1 MSHLK
6 KLSHALKKLPPAQI
20 LPISVHGIS
29 DYNLELITFRHTT
42 ITKSML
48 QFEIPSL
55 LQTIEHHGLASLSSN
70 QCMLGS
76 SFFLMHSKLQPDKW
90 TEYSSQPSSPQS
102 PTKDY
107 KVIINPSILEASD
120 EVTQGFEF
128 CPSLPNLFCQVERSK
143 TIQVEYM
150 NQEGDYIEEELSDFD
165 ARVFQHEFDHLSGF
179 LMTNFSVSF
188 GRIHSSNKE
197 KTKNLLQVLQ
207 ESKEKVE
214 EVISK
219 YEKVLL
225 KSGHVIGKKGE
236 NKERQFIER
245 VIFDEDMEEEF
256 RDLVHKA
263 CSQDYS

>member
-1 MSHLK
+1 
-6 KLSHALKKLPPAQI
+6 
-20 LPISVHGIS
+20 
-29 DYNLELITFRHTT
+29 
-42 ITKSML
+42 ML

-55 LQTIEHHGLASLSSN
+55 MRTVEHHGLSSLSSN
-70 QCMLGS
+70 QCVLGS

-90 TEYSSQPSSPQS
+90 TGYSSESSSTQS
-102 PTKDY
+102 SSSKDY

-120 EVTQGFEF
+120 EVTQGFEN
-128 CPSLPNLFCQVERSK
+128 CPSLPYLNCQVERSK

-150 NQEGDYIEEELSDFD
+150 NLDGDYVEEELSDFD

-197 KTKNLLQVLQ
+197 KTPNLLKVLQ
-207 ESKEKVE
+207 DSKEKVE
-214 EVISK
+214 EIINN

-245 VIFDEDMEEEF
+245 VIFDQDMEEEF
-256 RDLVHKA
+256 RDLVHTA